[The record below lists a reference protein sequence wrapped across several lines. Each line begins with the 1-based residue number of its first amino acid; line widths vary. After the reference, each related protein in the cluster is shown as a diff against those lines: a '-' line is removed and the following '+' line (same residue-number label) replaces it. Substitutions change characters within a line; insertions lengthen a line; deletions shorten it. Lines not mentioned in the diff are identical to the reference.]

1 VDPETPQ
8 EELEEGNNGIEE
20 EVAERQED
28 EEVVSPEETVADKQ
42 YSGFERR
49 KYFRYNLIYI
59 AREKVKLII
68 GNIEYEV
75 LDISRGGLRFSYGSE
90 IDLGMQIQGVIKFSD
105 DETRAIEG
113 KIVWGKDREVGVK
126 FNNLLPLFQLASFQH

>member
-1 VDPETPQ
+1 MGPETPR

-28 EEVVSPEETVADKQ
+28 KEVVSPEQPMAGKQ

-75 LDISRGGLRFSYGSE
+75 LDISQGGLRFLYDNE
-90 IDLGMQIQGVIKFSD
+90 IDLGMQIQAIIKFSD
-105 DETRAIEG
+105 DESRAIEG
-113 KIVWGKDREVGVK
+113 KIVWGKDSEIGMK
-126 FNNLLPLFQLASFQH
+126 FNNLLPLFQLSSFQH